1 MKKFYIAYTVVEYQK
16 KDYTVDCSSG
26 WVYLEE
32 DEIKNLMVEE
42 ILDSW
47 EKLKKFAIEDI
58 HSIHTYLNKT
68 FFKKT
73 EYVALRTDF
82 WWSDGFIKIFEKD
95 FTNDL
100 IIKYKNYV
108 EVRNLDGYSL
118 KHIMEK
124 TSADDFIEYLKDNG
138 IATCPMLQK

>member
-1 MKKFYIAYTVVEYQK
+1 MKKFYRVYTVVKYQK

-26 WVYLEE
+26 WAYLEE
-32 DEIKNLMVEE
+32 DEIKNFMVEE

-58 HSIHTYLNKT
+58 HGIHTHLNKT

-73 EYVALRTDF
+73 EYISLRTDF
-82 WWSDGFIKIFEKD
+82 WWSDGYIKIFEKD

-100 IIKYKNYV
+100 IIRYNDYK
-108 EVRNLDGYSL
+108 EITNLDCYSL
-118 KHIMEK
+118 KEIMER
-124 TSADDFIEYLKDNG
+124 TSANDFIKYLKDNG
-138 IATCPMLQK
+138 ITTCPMLKK